1 MGFFS
6 SIFKKVKKAI
16 TKPVSKIFKGIG
28 KGIAK
33 VAKNVW
39 KGVKGLGGKAVQAYS
54 KFSKKLGPIGMIG
67 VSMAMPYL
75 LGAFGATGGG
85 LWTGFGKLAE
95 TGSLSTNPFLKVMG
109 HVG

>member
-6 SIFKKVKKAI
+6 RIFRTVKKAI
-16 TKPVSKIFKGIG
+16 KKPITKIFKGVG

-33 VAKNVW
+33 VAKSTF
-39 KGVKGLGGKAVQAYS
+39 KGIKQLGGKAFQAYG
-54 KFSKKLGPIGMIG
+54 KISKKLGPIGMIG

-85 LWTGFGKLAE
+85 LWTGLWVKIAGE
-95 TGSLSTNPFLKVMG
+95 VIQV
-109 HVG
+109 H